1 MQMTKSNRETAIPPN
16 GTPCLFSR
24 KPPSLEKARGD
35 DDTIT
40 SSTHGN
46 IIRRANPMRV
56 HVKTLLP
63 SKRSS
68 QTMHIYTNEVKTME
82 DMTSLVIDILGIY
95 NKRPSEV
102 EIYYEGKFYVPN
114 MTLLRDEDVIE
125 VKPICTILKDP
136 NYKRGLFTL
145 IIISCTIIIFW
156 KIVKS
161 SMITRDVAIPDL

>member
-1 MQMTKSNRETAIPPN
+1 MTKSNRETAIPPN

-40 SSTHGN
+40 SSMHGN

-63 SKRSS
+63 SKRLS

-95 NKRPSEV
+95 NKRPNEV
-102 EIYYEGKFYVPN
+102 EIYY
-114 MTLLRDEDVIE
+114 
-125 VKPICTILKDP
+125 
-136 NYKRGLFTL
+136 
-145 IIISCTIIIFW
+145 
-156 KIVKS
+156 
-161 SMITRDVAIPDL
+161 